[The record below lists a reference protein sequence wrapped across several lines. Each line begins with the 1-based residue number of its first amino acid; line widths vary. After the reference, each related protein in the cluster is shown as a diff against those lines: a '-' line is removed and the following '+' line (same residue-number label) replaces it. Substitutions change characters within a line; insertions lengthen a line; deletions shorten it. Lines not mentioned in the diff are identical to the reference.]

1 MMLLAIFWTSLA
13 SHNALVINEASLSDI
28 RVLPQPIQKY
38 SVGSP
43 QFAVEK
49 PGKCVVTEEF
59 TPIPLLGKISIAPDV
74 RVLSFDLI
82 NKSKSL
88 GLSTCACL
96 LVSGG
101 TDAEG
106 KPVVRPYTP
115 VSTNAMLGKFEL
127 MVKIYP
133 NGILS
138 RHLDTLEVG
147 QTVNFKHIPTNVKI
161 QYPFGQQR
169 IGMIVGGT
177 GIAPMIQ
184 ALHAILGNPNDR
196 TEVSMLYGNTLV
208 EDILA
213 KDMLDAWSASHGDRF
228 SVTHVLSREP
238 NGTAWE
244 GKRGHIGRELIQS
257 HLPAPSENCII
268 FICGPPAMYDT
279 FSGPRGD
286 SKLTGLLAD
295 MGYRADQV
303 FKF

>member
-49 PGKCVVTEEF
+49 PGNCVVTEQF
-59 TPIPLLGKISIAPDV
+59 SAIPLLSKISIAPDV
-74 RVLSFDLI
+74 RVLTFDLG

-101 TDAEG
+101 ADAAG
-106 KPVVRPYTP
+106 NPVVRPYTP
-115 VSTNAMLGKFEL
+115 VSTNSMLGKFEL

-133 NGILS
+133 DGILS
-138 RHLDTLEVG
+138 RHLDTLEIG
-147 QTVNFKHIPTNVKI
+147 QTVDFKHIPANVKI
-161 QYPFGQQR
+161 QYPFGKRR

-177 GIAPMIQ
+177 GITPMIQ

-196 TEVSMLYGNTLV
+196 TQVSMLFGNKQV
-208 EDILA
+208 GDILA
-213 KDMLDAWSASHGDRF
+213 KDMLDAWSATHEDRF

-244 GKRGHIGRELIQS
+244 GQRGRIGRELIQL
-257 HLPAPSENCII
+257 HLPAPHEKDIMI
-268 FICGPPAMYDT
+268 FICGP
-279 FSGPRGD
+279 
-286 SKLTGLLAD
+286 
-295 MGYRADQV
+295 
-303 FKF
+303 

>member
-49 PGKCVVTEEF
+49 PGNCVVTEEF

-74 RVLSFDLI
+74 RVLTFDLA

-101 TDAEG
+101 ADAKG
-106 KPVVRPYTP
+106 NPVVRPYTP

-133 NGILS
+133 DGILS
-138 RHLDTLEVG
+138 RHLDTLEIG
-147 QTVNFKHIPTNVKI
+147 QTVDFKHIPANVKI
-161 QYPFGQQR
+161 QYPFGKRR

-177 GIAPMIQ
+177 GITPMIQ

-196 TEVSMLYGNTLV
+196 TQVSMLFGNKQV
-208 EDILA
+208 GDILA
-213 KDMLDAWSASHGDRF
+213 KDMLDAWSLSHGDRF

-238 NGTAWE
+238 NGTAWK
-244 GKRGHIGRELIQS
+244 GQRGRIGRELIKL
-257 HLPAPSENCII
+257 HLPAPSEDCII

-279 FSGPRGD
+279 FSGPRG
-286 SKLTGLLAD
+286 A
-295 MGYRADQV
+295 
-303 FKF
+303 